1 MSIFSTTPEIE
12 VRERRLHSIIS
23 YTGSAKDLYE
33 KSKDRSI
40 VHTERSYSQCSS
52 CAEGC
57 AGVVTHIRD
66 TAVVFHAP
74 IGCDAGMFNN
84 ALASNGTA
92 VARGKQEFK
101 LNMLSSNILEQDTI
115 FGATEK
121 LRNAIREADKRFH
134 PRAIFVTTSCASGII
149 GEDVESVADEMEE
162 ELGYPIAPIYCEGF
176 KSRIWSSG
184 FDAAF
189 HGVLRKLVK
198 PPVKK
203 QEDLINVFNFEG
215 TDTFTPILSRM
226 GLRVN
231 YLLPL
236 TSLEEVETIS
246 EAVCSTTICE
256 TLSMYVAAVL
266 EEKYGVPE
274 VKAPSPYGI
283 DWTNKWLR
291 AIGKITNREEQAERI
306 IKEDEEKYREE
317 LEYYKEKLKGKK
329 VYVVSGDSFAHN
341 LANIGKSLGLELV
354 GATSLHHDLKTDN
367 PDSVN
372 TLSALIETNGDIPNF
387 SVCNMQPYQIT
398 KILQRLKPDLLV
410 CRHGG
415 LTTLGSKLGIPAIL
429 EGDANYSIGYE
440 GVVKMGRRFYEA
452 LRTKKLV
459 DTIASHVKLP
469 YTSWWLAESDPFYFQ
484 RGNEK

>member
-1 MSIFSTTPEIE
+1 
-12 VRERRLHSIIS
+12 
-23 YTGSAKDLYE
+23 
-33 KSKDRSI
+33 
-40 VHTERSYSQCSS
+40 
-52 CAEGC
+52 
-57 AGVVTHIRD
+57 
-66 TAVVFHAP
+66 
-74 IGCDAGMFNN
+74 
-84 ALASNGTA
+84 
-92 VARGKQEFK
+92 
-101 LNMLSSNILEQDTI
+101 
-115 FGATEK
+115 
-121 LRNAIREADKRFH
+121 
-134 PRAIFVTTSCASGII
+134 
-149 GEDVESVADEMEE
+149 
-162 ELGYPIAPIYCEGF
+162 
-176 KSRIWSSG
+176 
-184 FDAAF
+184 
-189 HGVLRKLVK
+189 
-198 PPVKK
+198 
-203 QEDLINVFNFEG
+203 
-215 TDTFTPILSRM
+215 M

-266 EEKYGVPE
+266 EEQYGVPE

-291 AIGKITNREEQAERI
+291 AIGKITGREEQAERI
-306 IKEDEEKYREE
+306 IEEDEAKYREE
-317 LEYYKEKLKGKK
+317 LEYYKEKLSGKK

-398 KILQRLKPDLLV
+398 KILQKLKPDLLV

-440 GVVKMGRRFYEA
+440 GVVRMGRRFYEA

-484 RGNEK
+484 RGDEK